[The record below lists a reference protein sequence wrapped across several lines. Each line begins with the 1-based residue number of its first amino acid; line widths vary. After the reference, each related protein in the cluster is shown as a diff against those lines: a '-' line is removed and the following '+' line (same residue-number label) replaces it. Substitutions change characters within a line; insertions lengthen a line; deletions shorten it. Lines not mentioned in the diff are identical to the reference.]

1 MRKTYLPLS
10 DEDRDY
16 LKALSKKRTI
26 QAQVVD
32 RARILLYKADGMTFQ
47 QIADK
52 LAISTATV
60 RLCISK
66 FQKGGLDAAL
76 FDVQRPGRPS
86 EITDDAKAWM
96 IHIACQRPTELGY
109 AQELWTLTS
118 LHKYIQK
125 HAEEAGYPRLSTV
138 TKPYIQKFL
147 KEQDMKPFKIKYYC
161 EKRDPDFETK
171 MHDVLVVYKQ
181 VEMQFDENGDIIVS
195 TDSPM
200 IHTIS
205 CDEKP
210 GIQAIATTSDDLRPT
225 EGNGCVYRDYE
236 YKRLGTLSLIAGID
250 LLTGIAI
257 PVVSETHKSSDFICL
272 LKKLDEM
279 YLEGDVIRIICDN
292 HSAHKSKEVQNYL
305 ATKPEGRYVFV
316 FTPKHASW
324 LNLIECFFSKM
335 TKQMLK
341 GIRVKS
347 KQELADR
354 IYQYFDEIN
363 KEPVVF
369 HWTYKLDEISEEEAN
384 PNMAS

>member
-96 IHIACQRPTELGY
+96 IHFACQRPTELGY

-118 LHKYIQK
+118 LHKYVQK

-147 KEQDMKPFKIKYYC
+147 KEQDMKPFIRSLHRWKC
-161 EKRDPDFETK
+161 
-171 MHDVLVVYKQ
+171 LVRR
-181 VEMQFDENGDIIVS
+181 MRN
-195 TDSPM
+195 
-200 IHTIS
+200 
-205 CDEKP
+205 
-210 GIQAIATTSDDLRPT
+210 
-225 EGNGCVYRDYE
+225 
-236 YKRLGTLSLIAGID
+236 
-250 LLTGIAI
+250 
-257 PVVSETHKSSDFICL
+257 
-272 LKKLDEM
+272 
-279 YLEGDVIRIICDN
+279 
-292 HSAHKSKEVQNYL
+292 
-305 ATKPEGRYVFV
+305 
-316 FTPKHASW
+316 
-324 LNLIECFFSKM
+324 
-335 TKQMLK
+335 
-341 GIRVKS
+341 
-347 KQELADR
+347 
-354 IYQYFDEIN
+354 
-363 KEPVVF
+363 
-369 HWTYKLDEISEEEAN
+369 
-384 PNMAS
+384 

>member
-147 KEQDMKPFKIKYYC
+147 KEQDMKPFKIEYYY
-161 EKRDPDFETK
+161 EKRDPDFESK
-171 MHDVLVVYKQ
+171 MHEILLVYKQ
-181 VEMQFDENGDIIVS
+181 IKMQFNKNGVLIIPDDYKLTIAVSYNENSDIQ
-195 TDSPM
+195 
-200 IHTIS
+200 TIS
-205 CDEKP
+205 NTAP
-210 GIQAIATTSDDLRPT
+210 DLRPT
-225 EGNGCVYRDYE
+225 SEHGEVYRDAE
-236 YKRLGTLSLIAGID
+236 YKRLGTLSLLAGID
-250 LLTGIAI
+250 LLTGEAN
-257 PVVSETHKSSDFICL
+257 PSVNETPNHSDFIEF
-272 LKKLDEM
+272 LKILDKK
-279 YLEGDVIRIICDN
+279 YPSQDTIRIILDN
-292 HSAHKSKEVQNYL
+292 HSTHTSKETRRFL
-305 ATKPEGRYVFV
+305 DTMPKGCFKFV
-316 FTPKHASW
+316 FTPKHGSW
-324 LNLIECFFSKM
+324 LNVIKSFFSKM
-335 TKQMLK
+335 TRQMLRR
-341 GIRVKS
+341 IRVNT
-347 KQELADR
+347 KQELELKAYD
-354 IYQYFDEIN
+354 
-363 KEPVVF
+363 
-369 HWTYKLDEISEEEAN
+369 SG
-384 PNMAS
+384 